1 MEVVKSTIYRTTSI
15 KPWTL
20 LALNLVAGNKIKLV
34 TSATPNEADNT
45 ETIFEFVELSKVTGF
60 PPCLAR
66 AIGRRK
72 NKLSLM
78 HKLVTRWC
86 TVSIIFKRFP

>member
-34 TSATPNEADNT
+34 TSATANEADNT
-45 ETIFEFVELSKVTGF
+45 ETIFEFVELSKVMGF

-72 NKLSLM
+72 NKL
-78 HKLVTRWC
+78 
-86 TVSIIFKRFP
+86 TVVCN